1 MNTEKDDQEQIEFLN
16 EWKQKQEDKKHA
28 REIRAKLRRELIYK
42 IFHGQE
48 PSGTKKEALAILRK
62 EIKKEP
68 YYQDKIK
75 KALKAKY
82 PKAYVVKIS
91 QSMYSQAGI
100 PDIMMIYC
108 GHYFGFE
115 VKTSGGWRTIKA
127 AGGNDPEDHCCRRD
141 RTLCTLARGSHSG
154 SGRIRRRESEKRR
167 CSDRGRDW

>member
-1 MNTEKDDQEQIEFLN
+1 MLERYEPNFDESSFIKSFME
-16 EWKQKQEDKKHA
+16 A
-28 REIRAKLRRELIYK
+28 RGLR
-42 IFHGQE
+42 
-48 PSGTKKEALAILRK
+48 TKKEALAILRK

-115 VKTSGGWRTIKA
+115 VKRPVVGVPSKLQEETIRKITA
-127 AGGNDPEDHCCRRD
+127 AGGTALFVLWPEEAIQAVEGYAEENLRNAGAQIVAGIGDVI
-141 RTLCTLARGSHSG
+141 RGSAETLMGNQVSY
-154 SGRIRRRESEKRR
+154 SRRR
-167 CSDRGRDW
+167 